1 MLPWDDIRIAAGDL
15 LRTGYFSSKCSN
27 SGSGYFSSKC
37 SNSGAAAA
45 AGVAAAEQKTVV
57 VYP

>member
-15 LRTGYFSSKCSN
+15 LR
-27 SGSGYFSSKC
+27 SGYFSSKC